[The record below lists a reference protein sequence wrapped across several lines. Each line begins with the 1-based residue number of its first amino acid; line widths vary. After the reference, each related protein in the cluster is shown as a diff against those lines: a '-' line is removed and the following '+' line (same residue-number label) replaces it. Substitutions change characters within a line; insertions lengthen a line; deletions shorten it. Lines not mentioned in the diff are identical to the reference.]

1 MSGGGEQGQLD
12 VVHGQLPRVRGL
24 VPEFH
29 VVGVG
34 QHQSGEKIPGT
45 SYRLNKEIQY
55 IRERKRERERK
66 RDR

>member
-34 QHQSGEKIPGT
+34 QHQCGEKIPG
-45 SYRLNKEIQY
+45 SS
-55 IRERKRERERK
+55 
-66 RDR
+66 